1 MATDGYVS
9 HQQQKWETYLA
20 EHQIEKIFRDMTSDI
35 ITKQPQDSI
44 QHMIEWLHKFREAKT
59 KPKKSDKKGKKKK
72 GRQRVVE
79 SSDSDSDGSSEDDRP
94 FVAVKQ
100 SKTRRG
106 TIAAPRLSLTKNWTP
121 PSVPKEAHEES
132 FLGRQLMTIFFMKSC
147 TRKELHVLVGAMSS
161 QTYEDGATIIKQGE
175 RGDAFYVVED
185 GEVVCMKDD
194 EKVMSI
200 PCPSTEDPSVERRYF
215 GELALLYDAPRAA
228 SVKAVGRTKLWAL
241 DRTTFKSILQQS
253 DDIKMML
260 YSKFVQSIHLFRD
273 LKLSQVNAL
282 CASLQAQDFDD
293 GDTIFKQGDDGDAF
307 YIVESGEAACLK
319 DGVVVSIV
327 HEGDYFGE
335 LALVRNEPRQATVRA
350 EGKLSVLKI
359 GSRQFKRLIGV
370 LEFDK
375 VY

>member
-9 HQQQKWETYLA
+9 HQQQKWETALA
-20 EHQIEKIFRDMTSDI
+20 EHQIEKIFRDLTSDI

-79 SSDSDSDGSSEDDRP
+79 SSLRLRRFPRRTTGPSSPSSSRRRDGARSPAP
-94 FVAVKQ
+94 FIADEELDAAVGPEGGA
-100 SKTRRG
+100 RRIVPRTPAHDHLLHEVVHEEG
-106 TIAAPRLSLTKNWTP
+106 APR
-121 PSVPKEAHEES
+121 A
-132 FLGRQLMTIFFMKSC
+132 GRSYVDRDL
-147 TRKELHVLVGAMSS
+147 
-161 QTYEDGATIIKQGE
+161 EDGATIIKQGE

-185 GEVVCMKDD
+185 GEVACMKD
-194 EKVMSI
+194 EETVLTI
-200 PCPSTEDPSVERRYF
+200 PCPSPEDPSVERRYF

-260 YSKFVQSIHLFRD
+260 YSNFVQSIHLFRE

-282 CASLQAQDFDD
+282 CATLQAR
-293 GDTIFKQGDDGDAF
+293 ILMMAIPYSNRRRRRRF
-307 YIVESGEAACLK
+307 YIVESLC
-319 DGVVVSIV
+319 
-327 HEGDYFGE
+327 
-335 LALVRNEPRQATVRA
+335 
-350 EGKLSVLKI
+350 
-359 GSRQFKRLIGV
+359 RL
-370 LEFDK
+370 
-375 VY
+375 

>member
-20 EHQIEKIFRDMTSDI
+20 EHQVEKIFRDLTSDL
-35 ITKQPQDSI
+35 ITRQPQDSI

-59 KPKKSDKKGKKKK
+59 KPKKKDSNKKKKK

-79 SSDSDSDGSSEDDRP
+79 SSDSSDASSSEDDRP

-106 TIAAPRLSLTKNWTP
+106 TIAAPRLSLTKNWAP

-185 GEVVCMKDD
+185 GQVDCLKGD
-194 EKVMSI
+194 EKVLTI
-200 PCPSTEDPSVERRYF
+200 PCPDKEDPSVERRYF

-253 DDIKMML
+253 DDVKMML

-282 CASLQAQDFDD
+282 CASLVAQDFDD
-293 GDTIFKQGDDGDAF
+293 GDTVVKQGDDGDAF

-335 LALVRNEPRQATVRA
+335 LALFRNEPRQATVRA
-350 EGKLSVLKI
+350 KGKLSVLKI

>member
-1 MATDGYVS
+1 
-9 HQQQKWETYLA
+9 
-20 EHQIEKIFRDMTSDI
+20 
-35 ITKQPQDSI
+35 
-44 QHMIEWLHKFREAKT
+44 
-59 KPKKSDKKGKKKK
+59 
-72 GRQRVVE
+72 
-79 SSDSDSDGSSEDDRP
+79 
-94 FVAVKQ
+94 
-100 SKTRRG
+100 
-106 TIAAPRLSLTKNWTP
+106 
-121 PSVPKEAHEES
+121 
-132 FLGRQLMTIFFMKSC
+132 
-147 TRKELHVLVGAMSS
+147 
-161 QTYEDGATIIKQGE
+161 
-175 RGDAFYVVED
+175 
-185 GEVVCMKDD
+185 MKD
-194 EKVMSI
+194 EETVLTI

-228 SVKAVGRTKLWAL
+228 SVKAVGRVKLWAL

-335 LALVRNEPRQATVRA
+335 LALVRREPRAATVRA
-350 EGKLSVLKI
+350 KGKLSVLKI
-359 GSRQFKRLIGV
+359 GARAFKRLIGV